1 RVIQSTCKAP
11 RGSGPRGIDW
21 ADIDDKYRQL
31 MPASGLS
38 AGSLDDS
45 LGLIHQL
52 DSQMNLRA
60 LMALI
65 SPHADH

>member
-1 RVIQSTCKAP
+1 
-11 RGSGPRGIDW
+11 
-21 ADIDDKYRQL
+21 
-31 MPASGLS
+31 LS